1 MAINI
6 MSGTGLRHGLDQ
18 IEREYTRNLINYLDT
33 GVFEN
38 KSNRTSMQAYTI
50 VVNLADQDNC
60 AEELYKYYINTIT
73 QYVTSKVAAEVGSL
87 SGEFMLSALVH
98 RWENHKIL
106 VHWLHKIFYYLDRY
120 FVKNKTKD
128 HDSKVH
134 PLFQAGLNIFRERVI
149 DVYHQKIK
157 VAIIDQITKERD
169 GQLIDRDRVKNA
181 VLTFIQV
188 GLTEVKIAKV
198 ASGTDQR
205 LAYEGV
211 SNYDFYNRYFE
222 TEFLEDSRLHYAAKT
237 SGWIS
242 SLSCPEYVQAAR
254 KSIEDEENRADKY
267 LDPKT
272 KSLLLEKVQNE
283 VIQRHAQT
291 LVDLEGTGCTEMF
304 KHDKRDELK
313 QMFSIFK
320 RIETTLDFITGKMGP
335 YIESRGTVIVMDQQL
350 QEDAVE
356 YTKALLHLKGEIDS
370 MVEYSFDN
378 HPKFQRQRDQSFQNF
393 MNKNKLSAPYI
404 ASYCD
409 MEMRKGLKG
418 ISEQETEQ
426 RLDAIIRLFVCLHDR
441 DVFIRNYTRYLSK
454 RLLDGLSVSD
464 EAEQKMIGKLKVEC
478 GHNIVNRISNMFQ
491 DIHISKTMMDEFR
504 RGVDGGAPG
513 GVALQVQVLRNG
525 CWPDQNVEPCTIP
538 QELLPCKNRFEGYYG
553 GKHHGRNLTWL
564 LGFGQCELTTTFA
577 PKRYTLIVNPYQAAI
592 LLLFNRQ
599 PNLTINQIRETTKLT
614 DKTIKAHL
622 INFFN
627 PKNRLMTKQ
636 SKGKNLEDTDEFS
649 VSTDFTCS
657 TLRVNFIPKKVK
669 KDEGSEKVDDKAV
682 EQERK
687 NVVDCVIVRI
697 AKSRR
702 TIKHQELLTEVMRQ
716 VTHFKPQPTII
727 KEQIESLIQREYLKR
742 DENDRTLYI
751 YIP

>member
-1 MAINI
+1 
-6 MSGTGLRHGLDQ
+6 MSQPGLRQGLDQ
-18 IEREYTRNLINYLDT
+18 IDREYTRNLINYLDT

-73 QYVTSKVAAEVGSL
+73 NYVTTKVAQEIASL
-87 SGEFMLSALVH
+87 QGEFMLTALVY

-134 PLFQAGLNIFRERVI
+134 PLFQAGLNIFREKIVDI
-149 DVYHQKIK
+149 YHQKIK
-157 VAIIDQITKERD
+157 VAVIEQITKERD

-188 GLTEVKIAKV
+188 GLNDVKISKV
-198 ASGTDQR
+198 GTTGDQR
-205 LAYEGV
+205 LVYEGV
-211 SNYDFYNRYFE
+211 SDYGFYNKYFE
-222 TEFLEDSRLHYAAKT
+222 TDFLEDSKLHYQSKT

-254 KSIEDEENRADKY
+254 KALEDEEGRADKY

-272 KSLLLEKVQNE
+272 KKLLLDKVEAE
-283 VIQRHAQT
+283 VVTRHAQT

-320 RIETTLDFITGKMGP
+320 RIESTLDYITGKMGP
-335 YIESRGTVIVMDQQL
+335 YIESRGGLIVMDQQL

-356 YTKALLHLKGEIDS
+356 YTKALLNLKGEIDS
-370 MVEYSFDN
+370 MVEYSFEN
-378 HPKFQRQRDQSFQNF
+378 HQKFQRQRDQSFQNF

-491 DIHISKTMMDEFR
+491 DIHISKTMLEEFR
-504 RGVDGGAPG
+504 RGRDGGAPG

-538 QELLPCKNRFEGYYG
+538 AELVPCKTRFEEYYA

-577 PKRYTLIVNPYQAAI
+577 QKRYTLIVNPYQASI
-592 LLLFNRQ
+592 LLLFNRM
-599 PNLTINQIRETTKLT
+599 PVLTIGQIHETTKLT

-627 PKNRLMTKQ
+627 PKNRLLGKQ

-649 VSTDFTCS
+649 INLEFACS
-657 TLRVNFIPKKVK
+657 TLRVNVIPKKVK
-669 KDEGSEKVDDKAV
+669 KEEGQEKVDDKAV

-716 VTHFKPQPTII
+716 VTHFKPQPTLI
-727 KEQIESLIQREYLKR
+727 KEQVESLIQREYLKR